1 MKKILLAASTVL
13 WMLILGITAFADSLV
28 PATGGIGTTIFYVGG
43 AVLLVGAA
51 VILFVRSRMR

>member
-1 MKKILLAASTVL
+1 MKKFFLAAFSVL
-13 WMLILGITAFADSLV
+13 FVFLLSVNVFASSLV